1 VNWNILAEYGGGTLP
16 DFLKKTTDKIL
27 GYFKG
32 LEKGQ
37 RTRFFVFTTLAIV
50 ILIAASIFLN
60 QKSYT
65 VLYSG
70 MDPADAGEMLG
81 VLEDMGINAKAEG
94 SNTILVES
102 SQADTVRMQLAAE
115 GYPKSGFNFDI
126 FSNASGLGMTDM
138 EKRVY
143 YQFQLQD
150 NLSKVIKKLDK
161 VDDAVV
167 NISLAQESAFVL
179 SENEKPASASVLLK
193 LKENQFISPGEVRA
207 IAELVAKSVSGLS
220 VDDVRIV
227 DSNMKLY
234 TLEEEDAYSNLG
246 TQLELQQQ
254 VKQTLQQQVISLLVP
269 VFGEKS
275 VLAEVN
281 VTLDFDK
288 QTTETVAFSPPVEG
302 STEGLAVS
310 MKELAETVKG
320 DNAGSVAGIDANGAN
335 STTSYPELTGGEDSV
350 YNKVSRETNLELN
363 ETRTN
368 IENAQGRIRDLSV
381 AVVIDSSEMED
392 DYRENVRSLVAN
404 AIGVASDRVSVEM
417 LPFLKLDNASEDQNI
432 VNAFNDQKDMLD
444 IASRASTARLLIMVG
459 AAVLSFVILIVAMLS
474 LRKKSEP
481 VYEAEVG
488 SMFDYTSGEDV
499 FPESISDLLS
509 QQAPPG
515 AISEIKDVQ
524 DANLSQLGDY
534 VERRPEAVAQLL
546 RNWLSDEHN

>member
-1 VNWNILAEYGGGTLP
+1 MP

-50 ILIAASIFLN
+50 ILIAASVFLN

-70 MDPADAGEMLG
+70 MDSADAGEMLG
-81 VLEDMGINAKAEG
+81 VLEEMGIDAKAEG

-102 SQADTVRMQLAAE
+102 AQADTVRMQLAAE

-193 LKENQFISPGEVRA
+193 LKENQSISPGEVRA
-207 IAELVAKSVSGLS
+207 IAELIAKSVSGLS

-234 TLEEEDAYSNLG
+234 TLEDEDAYSNLG

-254 VKQTLQQQVISLLVP
+254 VKQTLQQQVISLLAP

-288 QTTETVAFSPPVEG
+288 HTTETVAFSPPVEG

-320 DNAGSVAGIDANGAN
+320 DSAESVAGIDANGAN
-335 STTSYPELTGGEDSV
+335 STTSYPELTDGEDSV

-363 ETRTN
+363 ETRTK

-381 AVVIDSSEMED
+381 AVVIDSSDMED

-404 AIGVASDRVSVEM
+404 AIGVANDRVSVEM
-417 LPFLKLDNASEDQNI
+417 LPFLKLDNASENQDV
-432 VNAFNDQKDMLD
+432 VNAFNDQKDMMD
-444 IASRASTARLLIMVG
+444 IASRASTTRLLILAG

-474 LRKKSEP
+474 LRKKNEP

-509 QQAPPG
+509 QQASPG

-524 DANLSQLGDY
+524 DANLAQLGDY

>member
-1 VNWNILAEYGGGTLP
+1 MP

-27 GYFKG
+27 GYFKD

-50 ILIAASIFLN
+50 ILIAASVFLS

-70 MDPADAGEMLG
+70 MDPSDAGEMLS
-81 VLEDMGINAKAEG
+81 VLEDMGIDAKAEG

-150 NLSKVIKKLDK
+150 NLSQVIKKLDK

-193 LKENQFISPGEVRA
+193 LKDNQSISPEEVRA

-234 TLEEEDAYSNLG
+234 TLENEAPYSNLG

-254 VKQTLQQQVISLLVP
+254 VKHTLQQQVISLLAP

-275 VLAEVN
+275 VLAQVN

-288 QTTETVAFSPPVEG
+288 QTTETVNFSPPVEG

-320 DNAGSVAGIDANGAN
+320 DNAESVAGIDANGAN
-335 STTSYPELTGGEDSV
+335 STTSYPELTDGEDSV

-363 ETRTN
+363 ETRTK

-381 AVVIDSSEMED
+381 AVVIVSSDMED

-417 LPFLKLDNASEDQNI
+417 LPFLKLEDNASENQDV
-432 VNAFNDQKDMLD
+432 VNAFNDQKDMMD
-444 IASRASTARLLIMVG
+444 IASRASTTRLLILAG
-459 AAVLSFVILIVAMLS
+459 AAVLSFVILIAAILS

-488 SMFDYTSGEDV
+488 SMFDYTSGEDI
-499 FPESISDLLS
+499 FPESISGS
-509 QQAPPG
+509 FPQQAPPD

-524 DANLSQLGDY
+524 DTNLAQLGDY

>member
-1 VNWNILAEYGGGTLP
+1 MP

-27 GYFKG
+27 GYFKD

-50 ILIAASIFLN
+50 ILIAASVFLS

-70 MDPADAGEMLG
+70 MDPSDAGEMLS
-81 VLEDMGINAKAEG
+81 VLEDMGIDAKAEG

-150 NLSKVIKKLDK
+150 NLSQVIKKLDK

-193 LKENQFISPGEVRA
+193 LKDNQSISPEEVRA

-234 TLEEEDAYSNLG
+234 TLENEDPYSNLG

-254 VKQTLQQQVISLLVP
+254 VKQTLQQQVISLLAP

-275 VLAEVN
+275 VLAQVN

-288 QTTETVAFSPPVEG
+288 QTTETVNFSPPVEG

-320 DNAGSVAGIDANGAN
+320 DNAESVAGIDANGAN
-335 STTSYPELTGGEDSV
+335 STTSYPELTDGEDSV

-363 ETRTN
+363 ETRTK

-381 AVVIDSSEMED
+381 AVVIDSSDMED

-417 LPFLKLDNASEDQNI
+417 LPFLKLEDNASENQDV
-432 VNAFNDQKDMLD
+432 VNAFNDQKDMMD
-444 IASRASTARLLIMVG
+444 IASRASTTRLLILAG
-459 AAVLSFVILIVAMLS
+459 AAVLSFVILIAAILS

-488 SMFDYTSGEDV
+488 SMFDYTSGEDI
-499 FPESISDLLS
+499 FPESISGS
-509 QQAPPG
+509 FPQQAPPD

-524 DANLSQLGDY
+524 DTNLAQLGDY

>member
-1 VNWNILAEYGGGTLP
+1 MP
-16 DFLKKTTDKIL
+16 DFLKKTTDKIF

-37 RTRFFVFTTLAIV
+37 KTRFFVFATLAIA
-50 ILIAASIFLN
+50 ILIAASVFLN
-60 QKSYT
+60 QRSYT

-81 VLEDMGINAKAEG
+81 VLGDMGIDAKAEG
-94 SNTILVES
+94 SNTILVDS

-143 YQFQLQD
+143 YQFQLQE
-150 NLSKVIKKLDK
+150 NLSQVIKKLDK

-179 SENEKPASASVLLK
+179 SEDEKPASASVLLK
-193 LKENQFISPGEVRA
+193 LKDNQSISPDEVRA
-207 IAELVAKSVSGLS
+207 IAELVAKSISGLS

-234 TLEEEDAYSNLG
+234 TLENEDAYSNLG

-254 VKQTLQQQVISLLVP
+254 VKQTLQQQVISLLSP

-275 VLAEVN
+275 VLAQVN

-302 STEGLAVS
+302 SAEGLAVS

-320 DNAGSVAGIDANGAN
+320 DNAQSAAGIDANGAN
-335 STTSYPELTGGEDSV
+335 ATISYPELTDAGDSV

-363 ETRTN
+363 ETRTK

-381 AVVIDSSEMED
+381 AVVIDSSDTED
-392 DYRENVRSLVAN
+392 DYRENVRNLVAN
-404 AIGVASDRVSVEM
+404 AIGVESDRVSVEM
-417 LPFLKLDNASEDQNI
+417 LPFLKLEDDASENQDV
-432 VNAFNDQKDMLD
+432 VNAFNDQKDMMD
-444 IASRASTARLLIMVG
+444 IASRASTTRLIVLVG
-459 AAVLSFVILIVAMLS
+459 AAVLSLIILIAAILS
-474 LRKKSEP
+474 LRRKSEP
-481 VYEAEVG
+481 VYDVEVG
-488 SMFDYTSGEDV
+488 SMFDYTSGEEI
-499 FPESISDLLS
+499 FPDSLP
-509 QQAPPG
+509 QQAQSG
-515 AISEIKDVQ
+515 AIPEIKDMQ
-524 DANLSQLGDY
+524 DANLAQLGDY

-546 RNWLSDEHN
+546 RNWLSDDHN

>member
-1 VNWNILAEYGGGTLP
+1 MP
-16 DFLKKTTDKIL
+16 DFLKKTTDKIF

-37 RTRFFVFTTLAIV
+37 KTRFFVFATLAIA
-50 ILIAASIFLN
+50 ILIAASVFLN

-81 VLEDMGINAKAEG
+81 VLGDMGIDAKADG
-94 SNTILVES
+94 SNTILVDS

-143 YQFQLQD
+143 YQFQLQE
-150 NLSKVIKKLDK
+150 NLSQVIKRLDK

-179 SENEKPASASVLLK
+179 SEDEKPASASVLLK
-193 LKENQFISPGEVRA
+193 LKDNQSISPDEVRA

-227 DSNMKLY
+227 DSSMKLY
-234 TLEEEDAYSNLG
+234 TLENGDAFSNLG

-254 VKQTLQQQVISLLVP
+254 VKQSLQQQVISLLSP

-275 VLAEVN
+275 VLAQVN

-288 QTTETVAFSPPVEG
+288 QTTETVAFSPPIEG

-310 MKELAETVKG
+310 MQELAETVKG
-320 DNAGSVAGIDANGAN
+320 DSAASAAGIDANGAN
-335 STTSYPELTGGEDSV
+335 ATTSYPELTDTGDSV

-368 IENAQGRIRDLSV
+368 IENAQGSIRDLSV
-381 AVVIDSSEMED
+381 AVIIDSSDMED

-404 AIGVASDRVSVEM
+404 AIGVESDRISVEM
-417 LPFLKLDNASEDQNI
+417 LPFLKLENNSAENQDV
-432 VNAFNDQKDMLD
+432 VNAFSDQKDMMD
-444 IASRASTARLLIMVG
+444 IASRASTTRLLILVG
-459 AAVLSFVILIVAMLS
+459 AAVLSLVILIAAILS
-474 LRKKSEP
+474 LRRKSEP
-481 VYEAEVG
+481 VYDVEVG
-488 SMFDYTSGEDV
+488 SMFDYTSGEEI
-499 FPESISDLLS
+499 FPDSLP
-509 QQAPPG
+509 QQATSG
-515 AISEIKDVQ
+515 AISEIKDIQ
-524 DANLSQLGDY
+524 DANLAQLGDY

-546 RNWLSDEHN
+546 RNWLSDDHN

>member
-1 VNWNILAEYGGGTLP
+1 MP

-288 QTTETVAFSPPVEG
+288 HTTETVAFSPPVEG

>member
-1 VNWNILAEYGGGTLP
+1 MP

>member
-1 VNWNILAEYGGGTLP
+1 
-16 DFLKKTTDKIL
+16 
-27 GYFKG
+27 
-32 LEKGQ
+32 
-37 RTRFFVFTTLAIV
+37 
-50 ILIAASIFLN
+50 
-60 QKSYT
+60 
-65 VLYSG
+65 

-81 VLEDMGINAKAEG
+81 VLGDMGIDAKAEG
-94 SNTILVES
+94 SNTILVDS

-143 YQFQLQD
+143 YQFQLQE
-150 NLSKVIKKLDK
+150 NLSQVIKKLDK

-179 SENEKPASASVLLK
+179 SEDEKPASASVLLK
-193 LKENQFISPGEVRA
+193 LKDNQSISPDEVRA
-207 IAELVAKSVSGLS
+207 IAELVAKSISGLS

-234 TLEEEDAYSNLG
+234 TLENEDAYSNLG

-254 VKQTLQQQVISLLVP
+254 VKQTLQQQVISLLSP

-275 VLAEVN
+275 VLAQVN

-302 STEGLAVS
+302 SAEGLAVS

-320 DNAGSVAGIDANGAN
+320 DNAQSAAGIDANGAN
-335 STTSYPELTGGEDSV
+335 ATISYPELTDAGDSV

-363 ETRTN
+363 ETRTK

-381 AVVIDSSEMED
+381 AVVIDSSDTED
-392 DYRENVRSLVAN
+392 DYRENVRNLVAN
-404 AIGVASDRVSVEM
+404 AIGVESDRVSVEM
-417 LPFLKLDNASEDQNI
+417 LPFLKLEDDASENQDV
-432 VNAFNDQKDMLD
+432 VNAFNDQKDMMD
-444 IASRASTARLLIMVG
+444 IASRASTTRLIVLVG
-459 AAVLSFVILIVAMLS
+459 AAVLSLIILIAAILS
-474 LRKKSEP
+474 LRRKSEP
-481 VYEAEVG
+481 VYDVEVG
-488 SMFDYTSGEDV
+488 SMLDYTSGEEI
-499 FPESISDLLS
+499 FPDSLP
-509 QQAPPG
+509 QQAQSG
-515 AISEIKDVQ
+515 AIPEIKDMQ
-524 DANLSQLGDY
+524 DANLAQLGDY

-546 RNWLSDEHN
+546 RNWLSDDHN

>member
-1 VNWNILAEYGGGTLP
+1 LP

-27 GYFKG
+27 GYFKD

-50 ILIAASIFLN
+50 ILIAASVFLS

-70 MDPADAGEMLG
+70 MDPSDAGEMLS
-81 VLEDMGINAKAEG
+81 VLEDMGIDAKAEG

-150 NLSKVIKKLDK
+150 NLSQVIKKLDK

-193 LKENQFISPGEVRA
+193 LKDNQSISPEEVRA

-234 TLEEEDAYSNLG
+234 TLENEAPYSNLG

-254 VKQTLQQQVISLLVP
+254 VKHTLQQQVISLLAP

-275 VLAEVN
+275 VLAQVN

-288 QTTETVAFSPPVEG
+288 QTTETVNFSPPVEG

-320 DNAGSVAGIDANGAN
+320 DNAESVAGIDANGAN
-335 STTSYPELTGGEDSV
+335 STTSYPELTDGEDSV

-363 ETRTN
+363 ETRTK

-381 AVVIDSSEMED
+381 AVVIVSSDMED

-417 LPFLKLDNASEDQNI
+417 LPFLKLEDNASENQDV
-432 VNAFNDQKDMLD
+432 VNAFNDQKDMMD
-444 IASRASTARLLIMVG
+444 IASRASTTRLLILAG
-459 AAVLSFVILIVAMLS
+459 AAVLSFVILIAAILS

-488 SMFDYTSGEDV
+488 SMFDYTSGEDI
-499 FPESISDLLS
+499 FPESISGS
-509 QQAPPG
+509 FPQQAPPD

-524 DANLSQLGDY
+524 DTNLAQLGDY

>member
-1 VNWNILAEYGGGTLP
+1 MP

-50 ILIAASIFLN
+50 ILIAASVFLN

-70 MDPADAGEMLG
+70 MDSADAGEMLG
-81 VLEDMGINAKAEG
+81 VLEEMGIDAKAEG

-102 SQADTVRMQLAAE
+102 AQADTVRMQLAAE

-193 LKENQFISPGEVRA
+193 LKENQSISPGEVRA
-207 IAELVAKSVSGLS
+207 IAELIAKSVSGLS

-234 TLEEEDAYSNLG
+234 TLEDEDAYSNLG

-254 VKQTLQQQVISLLVP
+254 VKQTLQQQVISLLAP

-288 QTTETVAFSPPVEG
+288 HTTETVAFSPPVEG

-320 DNAGSVAGIDANGAN
+320 DSAESVAGIDANGAN
-335 STTSYPELTGGEDSV
+335 STTSYPELTDGEDSV

-363 ETRTN
+363 ETRTK

-381 AVVIDSSEMED
+381 AVVIDSSDMED

-404 AIGVASDRVSVEM
+404 AIGVANDRVSVEM
-417 LPFLKLDNASEDQNI
+417 LPFLKLDNASENQDV
-432 VNAFNDQKDMLD
+432 VNAFNDQKDMMD
-444 IASRASTARLLIMVG
+444 IASRASTTRLLILAG
-459 AAVLSFVILIVAMLS
+459 AAVLSFVVLIVAMLS
-474 LRKKSEP
+474 LRKKNEP

-509 QQAPPG
+509 QQASPG

-524 DANLSQLGDY
+524 DANLAQLGDY